1 MRAYSDG
8 KPPKKFAMDKKFYFA
23 GIALSKLYNVYIL
36 YLNEIVCQGNCSERF
51 YGTVICR
58 NYLIIK
64 PPLLFMQV

>member
-36 YLNEIVCQGNCSERF
+36 YLNEIVC
-51 YGTVICR
+51 
-58 NYLIIK
+58 
-64 PPLLFMQV
+64 